1 MCMKDQYGRT
11 IDYLRVSVTDR
22 CNLRCTYCMP
32 ENGIELYEHSRI
44 LSVEEIDS
52 IIRAGARLGIK
63 KVRITGGEPLV
74 RKGILDI
81 VRNAAQ
87 TPGIESLCMTTN
99 GILLPEYA
107 DRLRELG
114 VERLN
119 ISLDTLDPERYASLT
134 RVGSLDDVMKGL
146 RAAEEAGFTGTKIN
160 TVLLGGINDSEIG
173 SLASLTKDRDLSVRF
188 IELMPMGECVGWPEE
203 RFIENSAVLR
213 ALPELEPVSID
224 GVSRLYRL
232 PGAAG
237 TVGLISPMSSHFCPS
252 CNRIRLTSDG
262 RLKPCLHSDTEIPL
276 KGLEGQALEDTMRR
290 AIFEKPARH
299 HLNETHHSETHRNMN
314 AIGG

>member
-1 MCMKDQYGRT
+1 MKDQYGRT

-188 IELMPMGECVGWPEE
+188 IELMPMGECVEWPEE
-203 RFIENSAVLR
+203 SFIENSAVLR

>member
-1 MCMKDQYGRT
+1 MKDQYGRT

-107 DRLRELG
+107 VRLRELG

-134 RVGSLDDVMKGL
+134 RVGSLNDVMKGL

-237 TVGLISPMSSHFCPS
+237 TVGLISPMSAHFCPS

>member
-1 MCMKDQYGRT
+1 MKDQYGRT

-134 RVGSLDDVMKGL
+134 RVGSLNDVMKGL

-188 IELMPMGECVGWPEE
+188 IELMPMGECVEWPEE
-203 RFIENSAVLR
+203 SFIENSAVLR

>member
-203 RFIENSAVLR
+203 SFIENSAVLR

-290 AIFEKPARH
+290 ARFEKPARH

>member
-188 IELMPMGECVGWPEE
+188 IELMPMGECDGWPEE
-203 RFIENSAVLR
+203 SFIENSAVLR
-213 ALPELEPVSID
+213 ALPELDPVSID

-237 TVGLISPMSSHFCPS
+237 TVGPISPMSSHFCPS

>member
-1 MCMKDQYGRT
+1 MKDQYGRT

-188 IELMPMGECVGWPEE
+188 IELMPMGESVGWPEE

-299 HLNETHHSETHRNMN
+299 HLNETHQSETHRNMN

>member
-1 MCMKDQYGRT
+1 MKDQYGRT

-299 HLNETHHSETHRNMN
+299 HLNETHQSETHRNMN

>member
-188 IELMPMGECVGWPEE
+188 IELMPMGECVEWPEE
-203 RFIENSAVLR
+203 SFIENSAVLR

-299 HLNETHHSETHRNMN
+299 HLNETHQSETHRNMN